1 MYTGTVQCRKN
12 NTSTSTVCLT
22 FIYRCHSLGSVHR
35 CTAGCGG
42 SATVT
47 LVIVFNAHARDTSYP
62 DDLII
67 F

>member
-1 MYTGTVQCRKN
+1 MYTGTVQCRN
-12 NTSTSTVCLT
+12 INTSTSTGCLT

-35 CTAGCGG
+35 CTAGYGG
-42 SATVT
+42 SDTVT
-47 LVIVFNAHARDTSYP
+47 LVIVFNAYARDTSYP